1 MITTMK
7 ITKAR
12 LKQIIKEELE
22 IVQEQAINESVRRF
36 LKSRAI
42 HSSIPAGSL
51 MRVLSKNPELSQQAR
66 NAADPRGQMMA
77 FQQIGKLLAQDK
89 DIVRA
94 IGDEPIEQHLDVKGF
109 LRYAEENM
117 PQLF

>member
-1 MITTMK
+1 
-7 ITKAR
+7 
-12 LKQIIKEELE
+12 
-22 IVQEQAINESVRRF
+22 
-36 LKSRAI
+36 
-42 HSSIPAGSL
+42 
-51 MRVLSKNPELSQQAR
+51 
-66 NAADPRGQMMA
+66 MMA